1 MVLPLEGLLV
11 VSIDQAVAAPMCA
24 RRLAE
29 AGARVIK
36 LERPEGDFARG
47 YDDVAKGQSS
57 YFLWL
62 NRGKESVTVDLRNE
76 DDRRLFNALLEKADV
91 FIQNMKPGSLER
103 LGLGIKGLR
112 AANPKLITCSI
123 SGYGTSGPYVNRKAY
138 DLLIQAEAGLASVT
152 GGPEAPSRVG
162 VSVVDI
168 ATGMYAYEAIL
179 EALIARGRTG
189 EGAHMELS
197 MFDCMAEWMAVPL
210 IHGTYARAPQRMGLK
225 HPSVAPYGVF
235 ECADGTQVL
244 IAVQNDREWARFCR
258 IVLGDPSVAS
268 DDRFAANVARVA
280 NREATDAL
288 VQARLGNRS
297 AAEIVNLLDE
307 ADVAFGLVNT
317 VDDVLKHPCLR
328 QIEVKT
334 PAGPITMPAPPA
346 RSDLAQRLGAVQAV
360 GASTSKVRQEFL
372 G

>member
-1 MVLPLEGLLV
+1 MTLPLEGLLV

-24 RRLAE
+24 RRLAD

-47 YDDVAKGQSS
+47 YDNVAKGEAS

-62 NRGKESVTVDLRNE
+62 NRGKESVTVDLRTE
-76 DDRRLFNALLEKADV
+76 DDRKLFVALVAKADV
-91 FIQNMKPGSLER
+91 FLQNMKPGSLEKF
-103 LGLGIKGLR
+103 GLGISSLR

-123 SGYGTSGPYVNRKAY
+123 SGYGTTGPYVNRKAY

-152 GGPEAPSRVG
+152 GGPEAPSRIG

-179 EALIARGRTG
+179 EALIARGRTDV
-189 EGAHMELS
+189 GAHIELS

-210 IHGTYARAPQRMGLK
+210 IHGTYGKPPPRMGLK

-235 ECADGTQVL
+235 ECADGAQVL

-258 IVLGDPSVAS
+258 IVLGDPSAVS
-268 DDRFAANVARVA
+268 DPRCATNVARVA
-280 NREATDAL
+280 NRDVTDGL
-288 VQARLGNRS
+288 VQARIGS
-297 AAEIVNLLDE
+297 QMAAEIVNLLNE
-307 ADVAFGLVNT
+307 ADVAFGLVNS
-317 VDDVLKHPCLR
+317 VPDVLVHPCLR
-328 QIEVKT
+328 SIEVGT
-334 PAGPITMPAPPA
+334 PVGPIIMPAPPV
-346 RSDLAQRLGAVQAV
+346 RSDLEQSIGSVPALGAHTAR
-360 GASTSKVRQEFL
+360 VRQEFL